1 MCPDL
6 STRLGSAQNA
16 SNVSIV
22 LCSLARR
29 QCQNRFLSIPR
40 NPSRPRPIFQR
51 ARGLML
57 RNAAQSRARLSK
69 PRDKPYIRPRPWR
82 RRLRFNS
89 QAQSRPTT
97 TLQTLTSKNAAQ
109 ARTTRSKRHTRYCR
123 HRPQHL
129 LSLSNRQR
137 LVSRKG
143 LRVPGH
149 GRLRSCIA
157 GTLTGVAAKAGQAP
171 DGAPNGRLRLR
182 GPFGTQFEFTLA
194 ATAQNLRRLAKLVAR
209 PPPLPAPCVGCG
221 AGGDRTACSS
231 G

>member
-29 QCQNRFLSIPR
+29 QYQNRFLSIPR

-129 LSLSNRQR
+129 LNRQR
-137 LVSRKG
+137 LVSREG
-143 LRVPGH
+143 LRAPGH

-157 GTLTGVAAKAGQAP
+157 GALTGEAAKASQAP
-171 DGAPNGRLRLR
+171 DSAPTGADRADARNRHQLSAALIASYHRLDLSCYVLNAFIETSPGVEQVPDDPDHTR
-182 GPFGTQFEFTLA
+182 
-194 ATAQNLRRLAKLVAR
+194 
-209 PPPLPAPCVGCG
+209 
-221 AGGDRTACSS
+221 
-231 G
+231 